1 MENTLLD
8 ARVIKSYQSL
18 LALALDSS
26 SYSLVNLTS
35 PAYGSDP

>member
-1 MENTLLD
+1 MEYLTCVLG
-8 ARVIKSYQSL
+8 IKSYQSI